1 MTLYASGTLKE
12 RVKKE
17 ITDTHARQAVARAT
31 EKLHHGRL
39 QAAEGIGNWEEWR
52 KRGSEIRSHTIQHLD
67 YYLSQFADNV
77 EKQGG
82 HVYFAK
88 DATEALEHARQIV
101 KSVNGKY
108 TVKSKSMVTEE
119 IKLNHALEEIGV
131 ETVETD
137 LGEYILQLAGEH
149 PSHLLGPAVHKT
161 KEQVAELFAKEGG
174 HEVAADLQTLVGFAR
189 SAIREKF
196 LAADIGI
203 TGCNF
208 AIAEEGAI
216 SLLTN
221 EGNARMVTT
230 LPDTH
235 IVFMGMERIVPT
247 WEDFEVVINLL
258 PRAGTGQKISSG
270 VSILKPVRSH
280 ENDGPKQ
287 MHVII
292 LDNGRSQQLGDPD
305 FQEILNCIRC
315 GACINVCPVYRH
327 VGGHSYGSVYNG
339 PIGAVLTPLLNQDSK
354 QAAELSYA
362 SSLCGACHEACPVRI
377 PLHDMLVKLRHRN
390 VQDGYTSP
398 LEKMAFNM
406 FGKTFSSPALYDKA
420 TKAGQLLQ
428 KPFIKDGHFK
438 ESTPFMKGWTDS
450 REFPQVQTSFRERW
464 KTSIKHQGG
473 PSNE

>member
-1 MTLYASGTLKE
+1 MTLYAGGTLKE

-17 ITDTHARQAVARAT
+17 ISDVHARQAVAKAT
-31 EKLHHGRL
+31 EKLRYGRL
-39 QAAEGIGNWEEWR
+39 NAAAEMGNWEEWR
-52 KRGSEIRSHTIQHLD
+52 QRGSAIRSHTIAHLD
-67 YYLSQFADNV
+67 YYLSQFAENV

-82 HVYFAK
+82 RVHFAT
-88 DATEALEHARQIV
+88 DAAEALEHTRRIV
-101 KSVNGKY
+101 QQTNGKY
-108 TVKSKSMVTEE
+108 AVKSKSMVTEE
-119 IKLNHALEEIGV
+119 IKLNRALEQAGV

-137 LGEYILQLAGEH
+137 LGEYIIQLAGEH

-161 KEQVAELFAKEGG
+161 KEQVAELFSKEGG
-174 HEVAADLQTLVGFAR
+174 KEVQADLQHLVGFAR
-189 SAIREKF
+189 AAIREKF

-208 AIAEEGAI
+208 AIAEAGAV

-230 LPDTH
+230 LPETH

-280 ENDGPKQ
+280 ETDGPKN

-292 LDNGRSQQLGDPD
+292 LDNGRSNQLGDPD

-390 VQDGYTSP
+390 VESGYTSP
-398 LEKMAFNM
+398 LEKMAFQM
-406 FGKTFSSPALYDKA
+406 FGTAFSSPSLYSKM
-420 TKAGQLLQ
+420 TKAGQVLQ

-438 ESTPFMKGWTDS
+438 ESTPFMKGWTES
-450 REFPQVQTSFRERW
+450 REFPEVQKSFRERW
-464 KTSIKHQGG
+464 KESIKHQGG
-473 PSNE
+473 SSHE

>member
-1 MTLYASGTLKE
+1 MSIYAEGTLKE

-17 ITDTHARQAVARAT
+17 IQDTHARLAVAKAT
-31 EKLHHGRL
+31 EKLQNGRL
-39 QAAEGIGNWEEWR
+39 NAAMEMGNWEEWR
-52 KRGSEIRSHTIQHLD
+52 ERGSAIRSHTIAHLD
-67 YYLSQFADNV
+67 YYLEQFTSNV

-82 HVYFAK
+82 NVYFAK
-88 DATEALEHARQIV
+88 DAEEALAYALNIS
-101 KSVNGKY
+101 KSVNGKHA
-108 TVKSKSMVTEE
+108 VKSKSMVTEE
-119 IKLNHALEEIGV
+119 IKLNEALNEIGV

-161 KEQVAELFAKEGG
+161 KEQVAELFSKEGG
-174 HEVAADLQTLVGFAR
+174 KEIPPDLQELVGFAR

-196 LAADIGI
+196 LQADIGI

-208 AIAEEGAI
+208 AIAEEGAV

-270 VSILKPVRSH
+270 VSILKPVQPH

-292 LDNGRSQQLGDPD
+292 LDNGRSKQLGDPD

-339 PIGAVLTPLLNQDSK
+339 PIGAVLTPLLNEDSK
-354 QAAELSYA
+354 QASELSYA

-390 VQDGYTSP
+390 VENGDVP
-398 LEKMAFNM
+398 ALEKLAFNM
-406 FGKTFSSPALYDKA
+406 YGKTFSSPALYNSA
-420 TKAGQLLQ
+420 TKAGLLMQ
-428 KPFIKDGHFK
+428 KPFTKDGHFK
-438 ESTPFMKGWTDS
+438 ESTPFMKGWTNS
-450 REFPQVQTSFRERW
+450 REFPEVQKSFRERW
-464 KTSIKHQGG
+464 KESLAHQEGQH
-473 PSNE
+473 E